1 MCTGVIKELPKSIK
15 QRPIPPIEKT
25 IFPVLTNSDFYK
37 ELKLRGYHYVKDFQ
51 VALEVRADGAQ
62 SKLKW
67 NNNWVTF
74 LDGMMQ
80 TFIVGT
86 DSRSLQLPTR
96 LRKLVINPQKMVQ
109 TEIEVRYSRHL
120 NRISCQG
127 ADIIGLHASPVQR
140 RKPAADPVLE
150 TYKFVPNMT
159 PEATV
164 PDAAKICVQLYLEN
178 VAAQKLI
185 VLEIDNGIPAMQFFQ
200 QAIEDLPLVSGEFYL
215 ETSEKVDLSGVNL
228 VEDNKFPQA
237 CNFIIA
243 HEFTEVYSKLL
254 LNDGYFTIKSVTG
267 EDETPEGYKRIC
279 EQYIVEDNIF
289 FITFQKT
296 PTKSSLGKIACV
308 EVLSSDESFTWIR
321 RVQDSMA
328 NGQEII
334 LVSQIDIYSGLL
346 GLVNTLRKEPEGH
359 LIRAVYI
366 SDPNAPTFSLEK
378 NFYRKQ
384 MELGFVINVLQ
395 NVSINKLVKSVG
407 VMVHRISGGV
417 GNLPTSP
424 DNKVSQRR
432 TTSSKT
438 LLW

>member
-1 MCTGVIKELPKSIK
+1 M
-15 QRPIPPIEKT
+15 
-25 IFPVLTNSDFYK
+25 
-37 ELKLRGYHYVKDFQ
+37 
-51 VALEVRADGAQ
+51 RADGAQ
-62 SKLKW
+62 SKLNW

-96 LRKLVINPQKMVQ
+96 LRKLTINPGKMVNH
-109 TEIEVRYSRHL
+109 EVEVIYNRNL
-120 NRISCQG
+120 NRISCDG
-127 ADIIGLHASPVQR
+127 VDILGLHASPVQR
-140 RKPAADPVLE
+140 RKPPAEPVLE

-159 PEATV
+159 PEATI

-178 VAAQKLI
+178 VSIQKVV
-185 VLEIDNGIPAMQFFQ
+185 VLEIDNVTPSIEFFS
-200 QAIEDLPLVSGEFYL
+200 QAIEDIPLVSGEFFL
-215 ETSEKVDLSGVNL
+215 KTSQDVDISGVSL
-228 VEDNKFPQA
+228 VEGLQFPQA

-243 HEFTEVYSKLL
+243 HEFTEEYSKLL
-254 LNDGYFTIKSVTG
+254 VTDGYFIIKSDTG

-289 FITFQKT
+289 FIAFQESPISKN
-296 PTKSSLGKIACV
+296 LGKIACV

-366 SDPNAPTFSLEK
+366 NDPNAPTFNLEK

-395 NVSINKLVKSVG
+395 NVSI
-407 VMVHRISGGV
+407 R
-417 GNLPTSP
+417 
-424 DNKVSQRR
+424 
-432 TTSSKT
+432 
-438 LLW
+438 